1 MSSLYSLDPIYTV
14 LKILLAPPKRGTRPV
29 ERVHHPNACCGANP
43 YDRETKGCCKVVSR
57 DIPVVFTK
65 MYQDCCGGHI
75 IDKQGQGCCKNKPF
89 NLESHDCCEGDITD
103 ASIFPGE
110 F

>member
-1 MSSLYSLDPIYTV
+1 
-14 LKILLAPPKRGTRPV
+14 V

-110 F
+110 WKKYGHNL

>member
-1 MSSLYSLDPIYTV
+1 
-14 LKILLAPPKRGTRPV
+14 
-29 ERVHHPNACCGANP
+29 
-43 YDRETKGCCKVVSR
+43 
-57 DIPVVFTK
+57 

-110 F
+110 WKNTIISRVIQVHFDLLTPNELRAQTFWTYRVQLTDYHGITQKSINHNKTITGS